1 MRWQTMNAVIYAR
14 ENGDI
19 PIYEQ
24 FNKCAE
30 YAKRYGYSI
39 SGKVLDYEGNIFHE
53 AVNKVIADK
62 NITILIIYSKDSAF
76 THNDDYLFFKIYLEK
91 LGKQLVVVE

>member
-1 MRWQTMNAVIYAR
+1 MNAVIYAR

-76 THNDDYLFFKIYLEK
+76 THNDDYLFYKIYLEK